1 MDVPPDGAKLSNS
14 IEEINNGSC
23 FVEYN
28 CQDGCQTRF
37 QAEKRTVIKSID
49 DSEFLIILL
58 KRTIMTT
65 NGQEINENKVESTD
79 NIRLRYVKFLKIEN
93 YS

>member
-1 MDVPPDGAKLSNS
+1 MGIQTEIHLEMDVPPDGAKLSNS

-49 DSEFLIILL
+49 DSEFLMIL
-58 KRTIMTT
+58 
-65 NGQEINENKVESTD
+65 
-79 NIRLRYVKFLKIEN
+79 
-93 YS
+93 